1 MSVPPLAPLPSGPID
16 PSQMPLDALAR
27 NPHVSEETKIGEAT
41 RQFEA
46 VLLRQILTEARKT
59 VIRSDLEE
67 SSSVSAIYDDLINQT
82 LADSISRSGML
93 GLADLLKRQF
103 ARPSTAAELTEG
115 TVSGSLAGA
124 AAGYPASL
132 TPGPSHD

>member
-1 MSVPPLAPLPSGPID
+1 MNVAPLPPLPSGPID
-16 PSQMPLDALAR
+16 PSQMPLDEVAR
-27 NPHVSEETKIGEAT
+27 NPHVSEKAKIGEAT

-46 VLLRQILTEARKT
+46 LLLRQILTEARKT
-59 VIRSDLEE
+59 VIHSDLEE

-103 ARPSTAAELTEG
+103 ATPAAAAGSTGCAAP
-115 TVSGSLAGA
+115 GSPAGA
-124 AAGYPASL
+124 AVGLPASL
-132 TPGPSHD
+132 TTRLSHD

>member
-1 MSVPPLAPLPSGPID
+1 MNVAPLPPLPSGTID
-16 PSQMPLDALAR
+16 PSQMPLDELAR
-27 NPHVSEETKIGEAT
+27 NPHVSEEVKVGEAT

-59 VIRSDLEE
+59 VIHSDLEE

-103 ARPSTAAELTEG
+103 ATPAAAGLTDRA
-115 TVSGSLAGA
+115 VPGSPAGA
-124 AAGYPASL
+124 AGGLPASL
-132 TPGPSHD
+132 TTRLSHD

>member
-1 MSVPPLAPLPSGPID
+1 
-16 PSQMPLDALAR
+16 MPLDEVAR
-27 NPHVSEETKIGEAT
+27 NPHVSEKAKIGEAT

-46 VLLRQILTEARKT
+46 LLLRQILTEARKT
-59 VIRSDLEE
+59 VIHSDLEE

-103 ARPSTAAELTEG
+103 ATPAAAAGSTGCAAP
-115 TVSGSLAGA
+115 GSPAGA
-124 AAGYPASL
+124 AVGLPASL
-132 TPGPSHD
+132 TTRLSHD